1 MALTGGLEWKRVG
14 PSKDRLRCYLMGH
27 PVGRQDFAVLIK
39 CSAPTG
45 MG

>member
-1 MALTGGLEWKRVG
+1 MALTGGMEQRRVG
-14 PSKDRLRCYLMGH
+14 PSKDQLRCYLMGH
-27 PVGRQDFAVLIK
+27 PVERQDFAMLIK